1 MSTYYFS
8 PMEQYEIYSILSYNL
23 QINNVVFYLLIATF
37 ISIFMGT
44 TSKGE
49 IISNWMSILNECFYR
64 TILSIII
71 QN

>member
-37 ISIFMGT
+37 TSILVSI